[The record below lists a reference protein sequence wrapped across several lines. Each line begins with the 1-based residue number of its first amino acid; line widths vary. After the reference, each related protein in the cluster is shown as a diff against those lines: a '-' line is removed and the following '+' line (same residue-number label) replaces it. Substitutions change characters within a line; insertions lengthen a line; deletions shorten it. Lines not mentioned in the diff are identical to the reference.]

1 MNKDWSTTAILE
13 DYLQGKLAPQ
23 DMYQVERQA
32 MEDPF
37 VAEAL
42 AGLSATGDGLQS
54 MSLLQKQLYA
64 RVTQQ
69 KNHKKESVVTWQR
82 LSIAAAAAVIFIS
95 VGIVFWMKDNVSRG
109 ERAKQKAAAVTEAT
123 YMTTAQPVGGYPA
136 YQKYIDQNNRLKGN
150 KINAQVS
157 LTFMVVDGKAE
168 AFEVLKSPGKA
179 YSEEAIRLV
188 KEGPK
193 WELSSSSSNKVSL
206 SIGF

>member
-13 DYLQGKLAPQ
+13 DYLRGNLTPQ
-23 DMYQVERQA
+23 DMYQVELQA

-64 RVTQQ
+64 RVAQQ
-69 KNHKKESVVTWQR
+69 KSHQKESVVTWQR
-82 LSIAAAAAVIFIS
+82 LSIAAAAAVLFIS
-95 VGIVFWMKDNVSRG
+95 VGIVFWMKDNVNR
-109 ERAKQKAAAVTEAT
+109 EQLARQKAAAVTEAT
-123 YMTTAQPVGGYPA
+123 YVTTAQPVGGYPA
-136 YQKYIDQNNRLKGN
+136 YQKYIDQNNRLKGT
-150 KINAQVS
+150 KVNAQVS
-157 LTFMVVDGKAE
+157 LTFLVVGGKAE
-168 AFEVLKSPGKA
+168 GFEVLKSPGKA

-193 WELSSSSSNKVSL
+193 WELSSGSNKVSL